1 MPAEMPTIN
10 LTEPLVRRVI
20 ADELQ
25 NSSRKLTGEQLWHQQ
40 ANFYMELA
48 LGIIKSEKE
57 AYYRA
62 KFLKLPQPP
71 FSLVVFD
78 MVSFRE
84 QVENMPEAEIMEI
97 KQRTEK
103 ILRRVLE
110 KNGYVGVLVGR
121 SDSFACILK
130 GDQEPDALK
139 KTCWK
144 YENAVQA
151 GVGMVVT
158 AGIVEQV
165 HAYLDIREA
174 HECAVDVIEICRIGK
189 AR

>member
-78 MVSFRE
+78 M
-84 QVENMPEAEIMEI
+84 
-97 KQRTEK
+97 
-103 ILRRVLE
+103 
-110 KNGYVGVLVGR
+110 
-121 SDSFACILK
+121 DSF
-130 GDQEPDALK
+130 
-139 KTCWK
+139 
-144 YENAVQA
+144 VS
-151 GVGMVVT
+151 
-158 AGIVEQV
+158 
-165 HAYLDIREA
+165 R
-174 HECAVDVIEICRIGK
+174 
-189 AR
+189 